1 MLFFQMLPQFLDVFG
16 FGGGFV
22 GDGEGGVDVDEGSGY
37 EALGAVEALALVVEC
52 FFGRSEVSFADSLC
66 FFEW

>member
-1 MLFFQMLPQFLDVFG
+1 MLFFQMPPQFLDVFG

-37 EALGAVEALALVVEC
+37 EALGAVEALALVVEG
-52 FFGRSEVSFADSLC
+52 FWTEEGQDSIGSLC
-66 FFEW
+66 WV